1 MHRGGFCLPTPRH
14 ARHAT
19 LIGCNSGP
27 ASLAGESGCYGFNT
41 PLAQWQLRARGR
53 NWFEGRIADRPRLQ
67 HSKARHGLGL
77 GSGLLFQGSGTHAAP
92 RSATD
97 FVEFRQ
103 CFDPISHLT
112 CPSFVAKLGRNSA
125 FKFGRV
131 RAMLCEQQS
140 TRKFDATS

>member
-1 MHRGGFCLPTPRH
+1 MHRGSFCLLTPRH

-19 LIGCNSGP
+19 SIACNSGP
-27 ASLAGESGCYGFNT
+27 VSPAGKTRRYGFNS
-41 PLAQWQLRARGR
+41 PLAQRKLRARGR
-53 NWFEGRIADRPRLQ
+53 NWNEGRIADRPRLQ
-67 HSKARHGLGL
+67 HSRARHGLSL

-97 FVEFRQ
+97 FVEFRR

-112 CPSFVAKLGRNSA
+112 CPSFVAKLGRNSP
-125 FKFGRV
+125 FNFGRV
-131 RAMLCEQQS
+131 RAMLCEQES